1 MGKFKK
7 IAYKTVLVAGILLSL
22 LTAAS
27 LFYDT
32 GLWYLQV
39 LNFPRLGFFI
49 ALSFCLVFALVLKK
63 WHSIGNKIFIA
74 TVLAA
79 TSIQAYII

>member
-1 MGKFKK
+1 MDKFKN
-7 IAYKTVLVAGILLSL
+7 IAYKSVLVAGIQLSL

-32 GLWYLQV
+32 GFWFLQV

-49 ALSFCLVFALVLKK
+49 PLAFCLLFALVLKK
-63 WHSIGNKIFIA
+63 WHSIGNKLFIA
-74 TVLAA
+74 T
-79 TSIQAYII
+79 